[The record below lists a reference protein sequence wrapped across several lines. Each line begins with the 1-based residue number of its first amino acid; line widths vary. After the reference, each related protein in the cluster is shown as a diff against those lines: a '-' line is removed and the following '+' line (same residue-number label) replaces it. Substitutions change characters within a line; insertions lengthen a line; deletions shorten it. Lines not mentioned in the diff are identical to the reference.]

1 MMSCIKLVY
10 NKIIIKWAVKIDQ
23 NCLYALFAYISESK
37 ARRILLNS
45 VGDADSMGLWAVWV
59 ASVLKWRGSK

>member
-45 VGDADSMGLWAVWV
+45 VGDADSMGLSKN
-59 ASVLKWRGSK
+59 SVCLNTLLFIIL